1 MRRLGLLL
9 FLFLLPAAAAPAASA
24 RLIKILPHYLDQ
36 DGRHSLSP
44 SLYERD
50 AYQAYLRKTPTA
62 RSGLRFDVQWK
73 GRGLQ
78 HPKLR
83 VELRGSAEKNPTT
96 ALIETVASAGT
107 LSSRWSAVTLQG
119 PDYAKFGELIAWRL
133 TVWDGD
139 QQIAEQK
146 SFLW

>member
-1 MRRLGLLL
+1 MRRLGLFL
-9 FLFLLPAAAAPAASA
+9 FLFLLPASAAPAAPA
-24 RLIKILPHYLDQ
+24 RIIKVLPHYLDRE
-36 DGRHSLSP
+36 GRHSLSP

-50 AYQAYLRKTPTA
+50 AYQAFLRKTPA
-62 RSGLRFDVQWK
+62 ERSGLRFDVQWK

-96 ALIETVASAGT
+96 ALIETGVSVGRA
-107 LSSRWSAVTLQG
+107 SSRWSAVTLRG
-119 PDYAKFGELIAWRL
+119 PDYATFGELIAWRL
-133 TVWDGD
+133 TFWDGD
-139 QQIAEQK
+139 QQVAEQK

>member
-1 MRRLGLLL
+1 MRRLGLFL
-9 FLFLLPAAAAPAASA
+9 FLFLLPAAAVPAASA
-24 RLIKILPHYLDQ
+24 RVIKVLPHFLDQ
-36 DGRHSLSP
+36 DGRHSLLP

-50 AYQAYLRKTPTA
+50 AYQAYLRKTPAA

-78 HPKLR
+78 HPKVR

-96 ALIETVASAGT
+96 ALIETGVSGGRLA
-107 LSSRWSAVTLQG
+107 SRWSAVTLRG
-119 PDYAKFGELIAWRL
+119 PDYTKFGELIAWRL